1 MFTHLRPAF
10 ILLVLMTL
18 LTGILYP
25 LAITGVAQAVFP
37 GVANG
42 SMIVKDGNVTIG
54 STLIGQAWSSDKY
67 FWGRPSAAWDKGYN
81 AQASSGS
88 NLGPTSKALMDR
100 VKASIDQLQQTTSGK
115 SFPADAVT
123 ASGSGL
129 DPEISPAFAKLQVT
143 RVAKARALS
152 ETQVMALVEAQ
163 ISRPVAGVF
172 GEPRVNVLLLNI
184 TLDGLS
190 SQPNG

>member
-1 MFTHLRPAF
+1 MFAHLRPAF

-25 LAITGVAQAVFP
+25 LAITGVAQVVLP

-42 SMIVKDGNVTIG
+42 SMIVNDGKVTIG

-67 FWGRPSAAWDKGYN
+67 FWGRPSAAGDKGYN

-88 NLGPTSKALMDR
+88 NLAPTSKALMDR
-100 VKASIDQLQQTTSGK
+100 IKASIDQLQQSTPGK

-129 DPEISPAFAKLQVT
+129 DPEISPEFAKLQVA

-163 ISRPVAGVF
+163 VSKPVTGVF

-184 TLDGLS
+184 ALDGLS

>member
-1 MFTHLRPAF
+1 MFAHLRPAF

-25 LAITGVAQAVFP
+25 LVITGVAQAVLP

-42 SMIVKDGNVTIG
+42 SMIVKDNKAIG
-54 STLIGQAWSSDKY
+54 SKLIGQAWNSDKY
-67 FWGRPSAAWDKGYN
+67 FWGRPSAAGDKGYN

-88 NLGPTSKALMDR
+88 NLGPTSKLLMDR
-100 VKASIDQLQQTTSGK
+100 VKSSIDQLQQSTPGK

-129 DPEISPAFAKLQVT
+129 DPEISPAFATLQVA
-143 RVAKARALS
+143 RVAKARSLPES
-152 ETQVMALVEAQ
+152 QVLALVESQ
-163 ISRPVAGVF
+163 ISKPVAGIF

-184 TLDGLS
+184 ALDGLS

>member
-1 MFTHLRPAF
+1 MFAHLRPAF

-25 LAITGVAQAVFP
+25 MAITGVAQVVLP

-42 SMIVKDGNVTIG
+42 SMIVKDDKVIIG

-67 FWGRPSAAWDKGYN
+67 FWGRPSAAGDKGYN
-81 AQASSGS
+81 GQASSGS

-100 VKASIDQLQQTTSGK
+100 VKASIDQLQQSTPGK

-129 DPEISPAFAKLQVT
+129 DPEISPDFAKLQVA

-163 ISRPVAGVF
+163 ISRPVAGIF

-184 TLDGLS
+184 ALDGLS